1 MIKKL
6 FFVFCFIPVLASAQQ
21 KISIIPSVG
30 YAWRTAKLSDQLD
43 AGKKA
48 YGKQLMSGMNYDISA
63 YYRLNETMGLGIK
76 YNLYTAS
83 ASGIGYEINNPDNQ
97 ISLATNDKISF
108 IGPAFLYSNFE
119 QETRHKLLYDVG
131 VGLVNY
137 ISKTNTAEVKGSNVG
152 LAASISYMYAVSPRI
167 YIGPHFGL
175 GAGVLKKIKVNEVER
190 TLSEGEYEGL
200 HKISAGVGLTFR
212 L

>member
-43 AGKKA
+43 AGEKA

-83 ASGIGYEINNPDNQ
+83 ASGIGYEVDNPNNQ
-97 ISLATNDKISF
+97 VSLTTNDKISF
-108 IGPAFLYSNFE
+108 IGPALMYSNFDE
-119 QETRHKLLYDVG
+119 ETRHKLLYDVG
-131 VGLVNY
+131 VGLVSY
-137 ISKTNTAEVKGSNVG
+137 ISKTNTAEVKGSNLG
-152 LAASISYMYAVSPRI
+152 LAGSISYMYAVSPRI
-167 YIGPHFGL
+167 YIGPHLGL
-175 GAGVLKKIKVNEVER
+175 GAGVLKKVKVNGVER
-190 TLSEGEYEGL
+190 TLEEGSYEGL
-200 HKISAGVGLTFR
+200 SRVALGAGVTFR
-212 L
+212 F